1 MLIFEEMIMYFF
13 STFEWALFLVD
24 CALIVNDAVSRYVC
38 KRLDARIFPDR
49 KLKPFTLE
57 EKKSALNKMADDLFT
72 FTF

>member
-1 MLIFEEMIMYFF
+1 MAVILGEKNEGIFK
-13 STFEWALFLVD
+13 
-24 CALIVNDAVSRYVC
+24 DAVSRYVY